1 MKSKLSTFLERD
13 KIPEKKEF
21 KIEKY
26 SMPELN
32 VMPRYLASLPKS
44 PIKEEEE

>member
-1 MKSKLSTFLERD
+1 VKSKLSTFLERD